1 MTVSLTASSPSA
13 LQRLRTIWWAIHRWI
28 ALVLCVL
35 LVPIAISGALLVWHD
50 ELDALVH
57 PARFAVTGNTTAATS
72 SYLDSA
78 RGALPANFTPMVV
91 RFPAEGGRPVTVM
104 ARGEDAG
111 TRQLLTVYLDPP
123 SGRVLDVVNFR
134 SSFFG
139 FLHRF
144 HENLTIPEYSGRAI
158 VGWAGV
164 GMLILSLTGLW
175 LWWPRNGVFRM
186 GLRWRRAGDATISNL
201 HYLLGFWIALPLTF
215 VSLTGIYLSFPQTAR
230 SAMSAI
236 APMNPQAGRP
246 IFAAQLARETQLTP
260 DAALDAARS
269 AKPGWRPAAL
279 FLATVQSE
287 RGERN
292 ERPEQRSERIEP
304 RGERTERGERPS
316 ATWRV
321 QLRDAGSNDLTNV
334 IVNDRDGTA
343 RGLPDPLAGDRAAQW
358 IRFLHEG
365 SRGGPIWQIAVFLTG
380 VFPPIFAF
388 TGIVMWLRRRSRAAA
403 ARRSAPEVLQ
413 AAE

>member
-1 MTVSLTASSPSA
+1 MTVSSLTASSPST
-13 LQRLRTIWWAIHRWI
+13 LQRLRTAWWAIHRWI
-28 ALVLCVL
+28 AILLCIL

-57 PARFAVTGNTTAATS
+57 PARFAVSGNSTALIS

-91 RFPAEGGRPVTVM
+91 RFPAEEGRPITVM
-104 ARGEDAG
+104 ARGEEGGA
-111 TRQLLTVYLDPP
+111 RQLLTVYLDPP

-144 HENLTIPEYSGRAI
+144 HENLTVPEYSGRAI

-175 LWWPRNGVFRM
+175 LWWPRNGVFRL

-236 APMNPQAGRP
+236 ASTVSSSTRKPSC
-246 IFAAQLARETQLTP
+246 
-260 DAALDAARS
+260 DANRAARS
-269 AKPGWRPAAL
+269 IRSGSSP
-279 FLATVQSE
+279 
-287 RGERN
+287 N
-292 ERPEQRSERIEP
+292 ETC
-304 RGERTERGERPS
+304 GLDG
-316 ATWRV
+316 V
-321 QLRDAGSNDLTNV
+321 V
-334 IVNDRDGTA
+334 IVRSIRCSTPPDGSTRRTSGTRSA
-343 RGLPDPLAGDRAAQW
+343 
-358 IRFLHEG
+358 
-365 SRGGPIWQIAVFLTG
+365 S
-380 VFPPIFAF
+380 AF
-388 TGIVMWLRRRSRAAA
+388 TVKSLRRRSPSSESPNTTSGLRV
-403 ARRSAPEVLQ
+403 SPS
-413 AAE
+413 

>member
-1 MTVSLTASSPSA
+1 MTVSSIPVSSSSMMS
-13 LQRLRTIWWAIHRWI
+13 RLRTAWWAIHRWI
-28 ALVLCVL
+28 ALLLCIL
-35 LVPIAISGALLVWHD
+35 LVPIAISGAVLVWHD

-57 PARFAVTGNTTAATS
+57 PARFAVTGNGSTAIS
-72 SYLDSA
+72 SYLDNA
-78 RGALPANFTPMVV
+78 RKALPANFTPMVL
-91 RFPAEGGRPVTVM
+91 RFPSEEGRPITVM
-104 ARGEDAG
+104 ARGQEAG

-123 SGRVLDVVNFR
+123 SGRVLEVVNFR

-158 VGWAGV
+158 VGWGGV

-175 LWWPRNGVFRM
+175 LWWPRNGVFRA
-186 GLRWRRAGDATISNL
+186 GLRWRRAGDASISNL
-201 HYLLGFWIALPLTF
+201 HYLLGFWIALPLAL
-215 VSLTGIYLSFPQTAR
+215 VSFTGIYLSFPQTAR
-230 SAMSAI
+230 STMSAI

-260 DAALDAARS
+260 DAALDAARN
-269 AKPGWRPAAL
+269 AKPGWQPSAL
-279 FLATVQSE
+279 FLATVQAE

-292 ERPEQRSERIEP
+292 ERPEQR
-304 RGERTERGERPS
+304 GERTSGERAG

-321 QLRDAGSNDLTNV
+321 QLRDPGSNDLANV

-343 RGLPDPLAGDRAAQW
+343 RSLPDPLAGDRAAQW
-358 IRFLHEG
+358 IRALHEG
-365 SRGGPIWQIAVFLTG
+365 SRGGPVWQIAVFLTG

>member
-1 MTVSLTASSPSA
+1 MTVSPIAAPSSPST
-13 LQRLRTIWWAIHRWI
+13 LHRLRTAWWAIHRWV
-28 ALVLCVL
+28 AVLLCVL

-57 PARFAVTGNTTAATS
+57 PARFAVTGNSTSPIS

-78 RGALPANFTPMVV
+78 QSALPANFTAMAV
-91 RFPAEGGRPVTVM
+91 RFPAEDGRPVTVL
-104 ARGEDAG
+104 ARGEEGGA
-111 TRQLLTVYLDPP
+111 RQLLTVYLDPP

-175 LWWPRNGVFRM
+175 LWWPRNGVFRA
-186 GLRWRRAGDATISNL
+186 GLRWRRSGDATISNL
-201 HYLLGFWIALPLTF
+201 HYLLGFWIALPLTL
-215 VSLTGIYLSFPQTAR
+215 VSFTGIYLSFPQTAR
-230 SAMSAI
+230 STMSAI
-236 APMNPQAGRP
+236 APMNPPAGRP

-260 DAALDAARS
+260 DAALDAARR
-269 AKPGWRPAAL
+269 AKPGWRPSAL
-279 FLATVQSE
+279 FLATSE
-287 RGERN
+287 RGERSEPRSERNERAEPRN
-292 ERPEQRSERIEP
+292 ERPA
-304 RGERTERGERPS
+304 

-321 QLRDAGSNDLTNV
+321 QLRDPASNDIATV
-334 IVNDRDGTA
+334 MVNDRDGSA
-343 RGLPDPLAGDRAAQW
+343 RSLPDPLAGDRAAQW
-358 IRFLHEG
+358 MRGLHEG
-365 SRGGPIWQIAVFLTG
+365 SRGGPLWQIAVFLTG

-388 TGIVMWLRRRSRAAA
+388 TGIVMWLRRR
-403 ARRSAPEVLQ
+403 RRTAKRLSPEVLQ

>member
-1 MTVSLTASSPSA
+1 MTVSSMPVSSSST
-13 LQRLRTIWWAIHRWI
+13 LIRLRTAWWAIHRWI
-28 ALVLCVL
+28 AVLLCVL

-57 PARFAVTGNTTAATS
+57 PARFAVTGNGTAATS
-72 SYLDSA
+72 SYLDNA
-78 RGALPANFTPMVV
+78 RGVLPTSFTPMVV
-91 RFPAEGGRPVTVM
+91 RFPAEDGRPITVM
-104 ARGEDAG
+104 ARGEEAG
-111 TRQLLTVYLDPP
+111 VRQLLTVYLDPP

-144 HENLTIPEYSGRAI
+144 HENLTIPEYSGRAV

-175 LWWPRNGVFRM
+175 LWWPRNGVFRA
-186 GLRWRRAGDATISNL
+186 GLRWRRAGDASISNL

-230 SAMSAI
+230 SAMSSI
-236 APMNPQAGRP
+236 APMNPQANRP

-260 DAALDAARS
+260 DAALDAARN
-269 AKPGWRPAAL
+269 AKPGWRPSAL
-279 FLATVQSE
+279 FLATLQSE
-287 RGERN
+287 RGERS
-292 ERPEQRSERIEP
+292 ERPEQRGERTD
-304 RGERTERGERPS
+304 RGERAAAS
-316 ATWRV
+316 WRV
-321 QLRDAGSNDLTNV
+321 QLRDPGSNDITNV

-343 RGLPDPLAGDRAAQW
+343 RSLPDPLAGDRAAQW
-358 IRFLHEG
+358 IRALHEG
-365 SRGGPIWQIAVFLTG
+365 SRGGPVWQVAVFLTG

-388 TGIVMWLRRRSRAAA
+388 TGIVMWLRRRRRAA
-403 ARRSAPEVLQ
+403 ARRLSPGVMQ

>member
-1 MTVSLTASSPSA
+1 MTVSSLTASSPST
-13 LQRLRTIWWAIHRWI
+13 LQRLRTAWWAIHRWI
-28 ALVLCVL
+28 AILLCIL

-57 PARFAVTGNTTAATS
+57 PARFAVSGNSTALIS

-91 RFPAEGGRPVTVM
+91 RFPAEEGRPITVM
-104 ARGEDAG
+104 ARGEEGGA
-111 TRQLLTVYLDPP
+111 RQLLTVYLDPP

-144 HENLTIPEYSGRAI
+144 HENLTVPEYSGRAI

-175 LWWPRNGVFRM
+175 LWWPRNGVFRL

-260 DAALDAARS
+260 DAALDAARN
-269 AKPGWRPAAL
+269 AKPGWRPSAL
-279 FLATVQSE
+279 FLATQSE
-287 RGERN
+287 RGDRS
-292 ERPEQRSERIEP
+292 ERPEQ
-304 RGERTERGERPS
+304 RGERTERGERPA

-321 QLRDAGSNDLTNV
+321 QLRDPVSNDITNV
-334 IVNDRDGTA
+334 IVNDRDGTT
-343 RGLPDPLAGDRAAQW
+343 RSLPDPLAGDRAAQW

-365 SRGGPIWQIAVFLTG
+365 SRGGPVWQIAVFLTG

-403 ARRSAPEVLQ
+403 ARRSAPEILQ

>member
-1 MTVSLTASSPSA
+1 MTVSAPSPT
-13 LQRLRTIWWAIHRWI
+13 LQRLRTAWWAIHRWI
-28 ALVLCVL
+28 ALVLCIL

-57 PARFAVTGNTTAATS
+57 PTRFAVTGNSTAPVA

-78 RGALPANFTPMVV
+78 RGALPAGFTAMVV
-91 RFPAEGGRPVTVM
+91 RFQAEEGRPVTVM
-104 ARGEDAG
+104 ARGEEAG

-134 SSFFG
+134 SSFLG

-144 HENLTIPEYSGRAI
+144 HENLTTPEYSGRAI

-175 LWWPRNGVFRM
+175 LWWPRNGAFRL

-201 HYLLGFWIALPLTF
+201 HYLLGFWIALPLAF

-236 APMNPQAGRP
+236 APMSPQAGRP
-246 IFAAQLARETQLTP
+246 LFAAQLARETQLTP
-260 DAALDAARS
+260 DAALDAARN
-269 AKPGWRPAAL
+269 AKPAWRPSAL

-292 ERPEQRSERIEP
+292 ERPEQR
-304 RGERTERGERPS
+304 GERTERGERPA

-321 QLRDAGSNDLTNV
+321 QMRDPGSNDITNV

-343 RGLPDPLAGDRAAQW
+343 RSLPDPLAGDRAAQW

-380 VFPPIFAF
+380 VLPPIFAF

-403 ARRSAPEVLQ
+403 ARRSTPEVLQ

>member
-1 MTVSLTASSPSA
+1 M
-13 LQRLRTIWWAIHRWI
+13 
-28 ALVLCVL
+28 
-35 LVPIAISGALLVWHD
+35 
-50 ELDALVH
+50 H
-57 PARFAVTGNTTAATS
+57 PARFAVTGNTTAPTS

-91 RFPAEGGRPVTVM
+91 RFPAEEGRPVTVM
-104 ARGEDAG
+104 ARGEEAG

-175 LWWPRNGVFRM
+175 LWWPRNGVFRA

-260 DAALDAARS
+260 DAALDAARN
-269 AKPGWRPAAL
+269 AKPGWRPSAL
-279 FLATVQSE
+279 FLATLQSE

-292 ERPEQRSERIEP
+292 ERPEQR
-304 RGERTERGERPS
+304 GERTERGERP
-316 ATWRV
+316 APTWRV
-321 QLRDAGSNDLTNV
+321 QMRDPGSNDITNV

-343 RGLPDPLAGDRAAQW
+343 RSLPDPLAGDRAAQW

-365 SRGGPIWQIAVFLTG
+365 SRGGPVWQIAVFLTG
-380 VFPPIFAF
+380 VFPPIFAC

>member
-1 MTVSLTASSPSA
+1 MTVSSVTAFPSTVS
-13 LQRLRTIWWAIHRWI
+13 RLRTLWWAIHRWI
-28 ALVLCVL
+28 ALLLCVL

-50 ELDALVH
+50 ELEPLLH
-57 PARFAVTGNTTAATS
+57 PARFAVTGNGTTAVL
-72 SYLDSA
+72 SYLDNA
-78 RGALPANFTPMVV
+78 RGALPANFTPMAV
-91 RFPAEGGRPVTVM
+91 RFPAEEGRPITVM
-104 ARGEDAG
+104 ARGEEGG

-144 HENLTIPEYSGRAI
+144 HENLTVPEYSGRAI
-158 VGWAGV
+158 VGWVGV

-175 LWWPRNGVFRM
+175 LWWPRNGVFRA
-186 GLRWRRAGDATISNL
+186 GLRWRRAGDASISNL
-201 HYLLGFWIALPLTF
+201 HYLLGFWIALPLAF

-230 SAMSAI
+230 STMSAI

-260 DAALDAARS
+260 DAALDAARG
-269 AKPGWRPAAL
+269 AKPGWRPSAL
-279 FLATVQSE
+279 FLATLQSE
-287 RGERN
+287 RGERS
-292 ERPEQRSERIEP
+292 ERPEQRSDRPDRSERQD
-304 RGERTERGERPS
+304 RSERAT

-321 QLRDAGSNDLTNV
+321 QLRDPGSNDIATV
-334 IVNDRDGTA
+334 MVNDRDGTT
-343 RGLPDPLAGDRAAQW
+343 RSLPDPLAGDRAAQW
-358 IRFLHEG
+358 IRRLHDG
-365 SRGGPIWQIAVFLTG
+365 SRGGPLWQIAVFLTG

-388 TGIVMWLRRRSRAAA
+388 TGIVMWLRRRRRAAVA
-403 ARRSAPEVLQ
+403 KRLSPGVMQ

>member
-1 MTVSLTASSPSA
+1 MTVPSST
-13 LQRLRTIWWAIHRWI
+13 LNRLRTLWWAIHRWI
-28 ALVLCVL
+28 ALLLCVL

-57 PARFAVTGNTTAATS
+57 PSRFAVTGNSTVPIS

-78 RGALPANFTPMVV
+78 RAALPTNFTPMVV
-91 RFPAEGGRPVTVM
+91 RFPAEDARPVTVM
-104 ARGEDAG
+104 ARGEEGGA
-111 TRQLLTVYLDPP
+111 RQLLTVYLDPP

-144 HENLTIPEYSGRAI
+144 HENLTIPDYSGRAI

-164 GMLILSLTGLW
+164 GMLILSFTGLW
-175 LWWPRNGVFRM
+175 LWWPRNGVFRA
-186 GLRWRRAGDATISNL
+186 GLRWRRSGDATISNL
-201 HYLLGFWIALPLTF
+201 HYLLGFWIALPLTL
-215 VSLTGIYLSFPQTAR
+215 VSFTGTYLSFPQTAR
-230 SAMSAI
+230 STMSAI

-260 DAALDAARS
+260 DAALDAARN
-269 AKPGWRPAAL
+269 AKPGWRPSAL
-279 FLATVQSE
+279 FLATLPSE
-287 RGERN
+287 RAERSERAEQRN
-292 ERPEQRSERIEP
+292 ERPDRSERP
-304 RGERTERGERPS
+304 A

-321 QLRDAGSNDLTNV
+321 QLRDPGSRDIATV

-343 RGLPDPLAGDRAAQW
+343 RSLPDPLAGDRAAQW
-358 IRFLHEG
+358 IRGLHEG
-365 SRGGPIWQIAVFLTG
+365 SRGGPLWQIAVFLTG

-388 TGIVMWLRRRSRAAA
+388 TGIVMWLRRR
-403 ARRSAPEVLQ
+403 RRTAMAKRLSPEALQ